1 MSDWLKQDGITVS
14 SEMDGRAS
22 LSRMACPDHHG
33 EELIF
38 TFDWSAEDAAA
49 LDNPDI
55 QIVWREPFCDMLYAW
70 QPLCCTDKTQRITW
84 NGPLSPKPL
93 PQLRLWGTITTGTT
107 MYSPAP
113 PRN

>member
-38 TFDWSAEDAAA
+38 TFDWSAEDG
-49 LDNPDI
+49 PPPVIGHVDI
-55 QIVWREPFCDMLYAW
+55 TLLTRR
-70 QPLCCTDKTQRITW
+70 T
-84 NGPLSPKPL
+84 
-93 PQLRLWGTITTGTT
+93 
-107 MYSPAP
+107 
-113 PRN
+113 

>member
-38 TFDWSAEDAAA
+38 TFDWSAEDAAGA
-49 LDNPDI
+49 GQSGHSDCL
-55 QIVWREPFCDMLYAW
+55 A
-70 QPLCCTDKTQRITW
+70 
-84 NGPLSPKPL
+84 
-93 PQLRLWGTITTGTT
+93 GTLL
-107 MYSPAP
+107 
-113 PRN
+113 

>member
-38 TFDWSAEDAAA
+38 TFDWNA
-49 LDNPDI
+49 
-55 QIVWREPFCDMLYAW
+55 
-70 QPLCCTDKTQRITW
+70 
-84 NGPLSPKPL
+84 
-93 PQLRLWGTITTGTT
+93 
-107 MYSPAP
+107 
-113 PRN
+113 

>member
-49 LDNPDI
+49 LDNPDS

-84 NGPLSPKPL
+84 NGPLFTKTAIS
-93 PQLRLWGTITTGTT
+93 
-107 MYSPAP
+107 AP
-113 PRN
+113 VMGY